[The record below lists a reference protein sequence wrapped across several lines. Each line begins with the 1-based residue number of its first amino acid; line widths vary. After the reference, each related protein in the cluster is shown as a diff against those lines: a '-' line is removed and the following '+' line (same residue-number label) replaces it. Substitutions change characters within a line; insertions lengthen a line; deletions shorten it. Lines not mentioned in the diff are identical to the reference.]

1 LATPPESHPA
11 RLANRQS
18 RARQR
23 LGYLLG
29 KIASDAP
36 APASGSAAA
45 AVVAA
50 SAALLQK
57 VALRSDKWTGAES
70 AHQRAEDLRLRAEEL
85 IELDS
90 VSFLEFV
97 AAQRSGADVESARQ
111 KTIDT
116 PLEIARAGATVVEL
130 ARMLEKN
137 GNRNLMA
144 DSVAA
149 SILARAAVATAAM
162 LVEVNLVGSSEDSR
176 IDEVRRLVR
185 EVSASADRPGAPV
198 RASDSGRVRAR
209 SGGTDRQS
217 GPRTSSGGP
226 SGRAGGH
233 PGSPRSR

>member
-1 LATPPESHPA
+1 MATPE
-11 RLANRQS
+11 S

-23 LGYLLG
+23 LSYLLG
-29 KIASDAP
+29 KIASGAP

-57 VALRSDKWTGAES
+57 VAIRSDKWSGAES
-70 AHQRAEDLRLRAEEL
+70 AHQQAEDLRLRAEEL

-97 AAQRSGADVESARQ
+97 AAQRSGTNVASARE

-116 PLEIARAGATVVEL
+116 PLEIARAGASVVEL
-130 ARMLEKN
+130 ARLLEKN

-162 LVEVNLVGSSEDSR
+162 LVEVNLVSSSEDVR
-176 IDEVRRLVR
+176 LAEVRRLVR
-185 EVSASADRPGAPV
+185 AVSESDGRPAAPG
-198 RASDSGRVRAR
+198 RAGDSGRGRAR
-209 SGGTDRQS
+209 SGDTDRQS
-217 GPRTSSGGP
+217 GPRTSRGGP
-226 SGRAGGH
+226 SGHAGGR
-233 PGSPRSR
+233 PGSSRSR